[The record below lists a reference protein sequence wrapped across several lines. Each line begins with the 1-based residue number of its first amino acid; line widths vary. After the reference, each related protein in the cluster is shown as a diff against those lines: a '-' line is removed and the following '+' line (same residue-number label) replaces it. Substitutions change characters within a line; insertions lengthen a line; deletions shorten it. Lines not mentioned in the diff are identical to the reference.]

1 MEATMLRQLAEIQDM
16 PYPALKEKWRSLYG
30 TEPPAYTRQHMV
42 RRLAYRVQELAYGGL
57 SDETKAELERIAE
70 EDERQ
75 RQGARAERRKPKD
88 THPLAGKNRIRVILR
103 SPDVIARTFREVQ
116 VQAGGERAELAGQ
129 QERLEARLAELKRMI
144 RDLVQAGGNDGAL
157 GAELAKLNEEYSQAQ
172 NRLEDVAHA
181 MEALGC
187 GGPTEDEVREG
198 LQKLDP
204 VWDELFPAEKERI
217 VKLLV
222 EEVVVSKTGLLIRL
236 RLHGLNS
243 LVAEL
248 QAEGP
253 GGAVGPVGSDGPVE
267 GAGGHMEPGKDS
279 QTVDIHVPM
288 QFKTRSGR
296 KEIISPG
303 SPSGLPSGAET
314 DPKAQPNRPLVL
326 ALARAHRW
334 QRMLDSG
341 EASSLDE
348 IAKHRGVDRSYVGRI
363 MKLASLAPGIVQMLL
378 TGEEPSNTSLNALA
392 KDMPLEW
399 DRHPPLRPARIAFPR
414 RSLKV
419 SPRPRPSG

>member
-1 MEATMLRQLAEIQDM
+1 
-16 PYPALKEKWRSLYG
+16 
-30 TEPPAYTRQHMV
+30 
-42 RRLAYRVQELAYGGL
+42 
-57 SDETKAELERIAE
+57 
-70 EDERQ
+70 
-75 RQGARAERRKPKD
+75 
-88 THPLAGKNRIRVILR
+88 
-103 SPDVIARTFREVQ
+103 
-116 VQAGGERAELAGQ
+116 
-129 QERLEARLAELKRMI
+129 
-144 RDLVQAGGNDGAL
+144 
-157 GAELAKLNEEYSQAQ
+157 
-172 NRLEDVAHA
+172 
-181 MEALGC
+181 
-187 GGPTEDEVREG
+187 
-198 LQKLDP
+198 
-204 VWDELFPAEKERI
+204 
-217 VKLLV
+217 
-222 EEVVVSKTGLLIRL
+222 
-236 RLHGLNS
+236 
-243 LVAEL
+243 
-248 QAEGP
+248 
-253 GGAVGPVGSDGPVE
+253 
-267 GAGGHMEPGKDS
+267 MEPGKDS

-348 IAKHRGVDRSYVGRI
+348 IAKQRGVDRSYVGRI